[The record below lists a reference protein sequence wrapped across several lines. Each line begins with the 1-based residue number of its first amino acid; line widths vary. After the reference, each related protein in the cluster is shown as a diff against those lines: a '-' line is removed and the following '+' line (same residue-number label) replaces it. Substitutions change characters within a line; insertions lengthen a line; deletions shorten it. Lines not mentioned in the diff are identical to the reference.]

1 MCYTKTMND
10 LDYLNSISTAPVPT
24 APAQK
29 SLIPEGFTSGPIFKI
44 LVGVIAFIFVMT
56 IGLFIIT
63 ATAPKEVTL
72 DSELTRINLR
82 SSSLIETI
90 NSYNGLV
97 KSSNLRAAGSS
108 LSIVLIEL
116 EEETSTSLSEL
127 YGINPN
133 KDSTMSAEDEK
144 IIDKTDTTL
153 EKARLNGLLDRYYA
167 SEMAY
172 QISHLIILLDVALS
186 KSPNED
192 MSTYLESSLASLSQ
206 LQETFSKF
214 SESD

>member
-10 LDYLNSISTAPVPT
+10 LDYLNSISTTPI

-29 SLIPEGFTSGPIFKI
+29 SLIPEGFTSSPIFKI
-44 LVGVIAFIFVMT
+44 LVGVAAFIFVMM

-82 SSSLIETI
+82 SNSLLETI
-90 NSYNGLV
+90 ESYNNLV

-108 LSIVLIEL
+108 LSSVLIEL

-127 YGINPN
+127 YGITPD
-133 KDSTMSAEDEK
+133 KESMMSAEDKEF
-144 IIDKTDTTL
+144 IDNTDATL